1 MAMEGL
7 AGQLGAL
14 LLQRQQ
20 TVTAAESCTGG
31 LICGAM
37 TDIAGSSA
45 WFGRGFVAYA
55 NQAKTE
61 MLAVPPLLL
70 QTHGAVSESVVLA
83 MAAGARAAAA
93 ADWAVAVSGIAGP
106 GGGSPENKDDN
117 GYFIPPYNYDGQHNV
132 DNIPYYARNISYF
145 WDPDGVGDLG
155 LKTGYR
161 GNAHRL
167 WCSWNGR
174 RLR

>member
-61 MLAVPPLLL
+61 MLAVPRLLL
-70 QTHGAVSESVVLA
+70 QTHGAVSEAVVLA

-106 GGGSPENKDDN
+106 GGGSPEKPV
-117 GYFIPPYNYDGQHNV
+117 GTVWLAWIGP
-132 DNIPYYARNISYF
+132 
-145 WDPDGVGDLG
+145 GVQESELCCFSGDRASVRQQTVQRALS
-155 LKTGYR
+155 
-161 GNAHRL
+161 RL
-167 WCSWNGR
+167 VELIR
-174 RLR
+174 EQK